1 MPLLISEFKSS
12 PDETN
17 FRFAV
22 YVIVKIRGVCS
33 RGNKKHNRVVC
44 QLRLFISFAHPLAD
58 LPSVRRIAEDCPP
71 LPSTEAVR
79 LFRE

>member
-1 MPLLISEFKSS
+1 MPLFIGEFKSS
-12 PDETN
+12 SYETN

-33 RGNKKHNRVVC
+33 RGNKKYNRVVC

-58 LPSVRRIAEDCPP
+58 LPSVRRITEDCP
-71 LPSTEAVR
+71 LPSAEAAR
-79 LFRE
+79 PSRE